1 MFESVFEVLYAA
13 ETMGVRK
20 HLFLEGSLFFQSLS
34 CAKKTQTCVQ
44 GGRVLSVK
52 TARTLVVKGFI
63 LLIPVRT
70 LKFLILLIPAKEG
83 SSAFRNISTLNN

>member
-1 MFESVFEVLYAA
+1 M
-13 ETMGVRK
+13 
-20 HLFLEGSLFFQSLS
+20 
-34 CAKKTQTCVQ
+34 
-44 GGRVLSVK
+44 SVK